1 MRSGEDK
8 GFASTLTTRPGS
20 PMKVRKGREVENGGI
35 KGDQGDGDGGGGG
48 EEESVR
54 GNLER
59 QPEKDESEVKLKQIY
74 KKETKPATSDIA
86 ISWLTAA
93 HGITETPITSSKAI
107 SNVTAKDPHTN
118 GDQTSERRNNEEEE
132 VATGSPCE
140 FYHIAHILIF

>member
-20 PMKVRKGREVENGGI
+20 PMKVRKGREIEDGGI
-35 KGDQGDGDGGGGG
+35 KGDDGDGDGGG
-48 EEESVR
+48 EEDSVR
-54 GNLER
+54 GDLER

-74 KKETKPATSDIA
+74 KKETPSATSDIA

-107 SNVTAKDPHTN
+107 SDVTAKDPQTN
-118 GDQTSERRNNEEEE
+118 GDQTRERRNNEEDE
-132 VATGSPCE
+132 VATGSPCK
-140 FYHIAHILIF
+140 FYHITPLLIF